1 MIFAITIMLTAL
13 ILSTVAAF
21 YSISGLTAIFPG
33 AVVPII
39 IMGGTLEISK
49 IVATVWLHKYWDR
62 AALQFKL
69 YLVPAIIILMIITS
83 TGIFGFLS
91 AAHLSQST
99 ANEDISSQVSLLDEK
114 IKTEQDNIATSKQ
127 ALKQMDAQVDQLLG
141 RTDDDKGANR
151 AVQVR
156 KQQAKERKS
165 LQEDI
170 SIAQKNISTL
180 QAERE
185 PIAAKSRVA
194 ESHIGPIKYIAAL
207 IYGDNPD
214 ANLLER
220 AVRWVIILLVLVFDP
235 LALILILAAEQTVEW
250 SREDDKKSKLQ
261 EAADQAVEWAN
272 TATPEEINKELDK
285 IEGWHQE
292 WVPDSEAWPEWD
304 ETATYEPDDGP
315 LTDEQLEAIKAAAG
329 NVEMV
334 SMSSTLF
341 GTERE
346 FFDHGK
352 EVARELDSNHGYL
365 NKPWAW
371 PSASGNVGLVPS
383 VTVPEVV
390 DGTSAEEFIK
400 QLNEQLAHTP
410 PATVKPEEPILIT
423 RIAVPESNPAVV
435 AEPVIEEPAEQAYTL
450 VNSGKTINVVV
461 EPHHADKFDPEPL
474 YPSRPAIN
482 PELALQADNDLTVT
496 PVNAGFGTTFP
507 ANPTKGDMYLRVDY
521 LPSKLFKWND
531 KRWIEVNKTVSEPY
545 VYDTEYIK
553 YLIDKIDSGEYEID
567 LITPTEQE
575 QIQRYLNESK

>member
-1 MIFAITIMLTAL
+1 MIFGLFTLAVAIVISAV
-13 ILSTVAAF
+13 SAF
-21 YSISGLTAIFPG
+21 YSITGLTAIFTG
-33 AVVPII
+33 ALWPIV
-39 IMGGTLEISK
+39 IMGATLELGK
-49 IVATVWLHKYWDR
+49 ITGLVWLHKYWNR
-62 AALQFKL
+62 AGWQFKL
-69 YLVPAIIILMIITS
+69 YLVPAIVVLMLITS
-83 TGIFGFLS
+83 MGTFGFLS
-91 AAHLSQST
+91 ASHLSQST
-99 ANEDISSQVSLLDEK
+99 ANEDISAQVSIFDDK
-114 IKTEQDNIATSKQ
+114 IKTEQDNIAASKK
-127 ALKQMDAQVDQLLG
+127 ALAQMDSQVDQILG
-141 RTDDDKGANR
+141 RTTDDRGASK
-151 AVQVR
+151 AAQLR
-156 KQQAKERKS
+156 KSQAKERSS
-165 LQEDI
+165 LQADI
-170 SIAQKNISTL
+170 AKSQNQISQL
-180 QAERE
+180 QAERA

-235 LALILILAAEQTVEW
+235 LALILILAAEQTIVW
-250 SREDDKKSKLQ
+250 ARGDKKSKLQ

-304 ETATYEPDDGP
+304 
-315 LTDEQLEAIKAAAG
+315 DEITEEQIGAIKAAAG

>member
-1 MIFAITIMLTAL
+1 M
-13 ILSTVAAF
+13 
-21 YSISGLTAIFPG
+21 
-33 AVVPII
+33 
-39 IMGGTLEISK
+39 
-49 IVATVWLHKYWDR
+49 
-62 AALQFKL
+62 
-69 YLVPAIIILMIITS
+69 
-83 TGIFGFLS
+83 
-91 AAHLSQST
+91 
-99 ANEDISSQVSLLDEK
+99 
-114 IKTEQDNIATSKQ
+114 
-127 ALKQMDAQVDQLLG
+127 
-141 RTDDDKGANR
+141 
-151 AVQVR
+151 
-156 KQQAKERKS
+156 
-165 LQEDI
+165 
-170 SIAQKNISTL
+170 
-180 QAERE
+180 
-185 PIAAKSRVA
+185 
-194 ESHIGPIKYIAAL
+194 
-207 IYGDNPD
+207 
-214 ANLLER
+214 
-220 AVRWVIILLVLVFDP
+220 RWVIILLVLVFDP

-435 AEPVIEEPAEQAYTL
+435 AEPVIEKPAEQAYTL